1 VDVICSNS
9 SAFFTQ
15 IDNEQSRMVQFITVH
30 DVLRLLVWSE
40 SNVDDIC
47 DNSSAFGTQ
56 MNNERSRMVLLLL
69 LMMYY
74 SSLHNLKMMWMR
86 SVAIVVPLVPK

>member
-1 VDVICSNS
+1 VDGICSNS

-15 IDNEQSRMVQFITVH
+15 IDNEQSRTVLFITVH
-30 DVLRLLVWSE
+30 DVLSLLVLSE

-56 MNNERSRMVLLLL
+56 MNNQQSRIVLFVTIHDVL
-69 LMMYY
+69 
-74 SSLHNLKMMWMR
+74 
-86 SVAIVVPLVPK
+86 